1 MAHPIE
7 ATPVLKGEEAI
18 KLVRSVIN
26 ARPDPKKRLE
36 AEKRAAFVKT
46 LKRRGTLF
54 HGR

>member
-18 KLVRSVIN
+18 KLVRSVMN

-36 AEKRAAFVKT
+36 ADKRVAFTKG
-46 LKRRGTLF
+46 LKR
-54 HGR
+54 